1 MVFLSKCQKYF
12 YVTNLFPP
20 KISEFDKS
28 EAKSKQFPLDKTISY
43 FTKSAKIVSLFLYL
57 VIFSNYVRSLFL
69 GFKTYTL

>member
-43 FTKSAKIVSLFLYL
+43 FTKSAKIVSLFY
-57 VIFSNYVRSLFL
+57 I
-69 GFKTYTL
+69 